1 MFQPIWKGYAA
12 EELHVGYVTNGVH
25 FPTWAA
31 TEWKEFYV
39 EKLGRDFLTHQD
51 DRKMW
56 EKIYDVPDEEIWKA
70 SPDNEK

>member
-31 TEWKEFYV
+31 TEWKNSMSRNWGGIF
-39 EKLGRDFLTHQD
+39 
-51 DRKMW
+51 
-56 EKIYDVPDEEIWKA
+56 
-70 SPDNEK
+70 